1 MNRTRS
7 GLPSTLA
14 STMRLL
20 GIGRPSAVWTG
31 NGNQSTVPTAN
42 RTWVGSCTP
51 AEKPNG
57 REELDGPSRS
67 SETRSREKA
76 SAVAIPRATPPVRI
90 FEYASSERNMYTTSP
105 AESQSRVNAGRFAR
119 GPLYVAPSG
128 SSREDGLSRDMAR
141 ILRAAAGASRR
152 AQGRDL
158 GRMPGKPT
166 AAGGDGAFA
175 KRAQRSGCGVGLEGI
190 GAHRDRHPA
199 SARMSSSRNPG
210 CDAVVRHDRRRVGS
224 GGSGWGLSEIR
235 RLGEDPKAAVERHR
249 RIDRGGRRRARHD
262 GR

>member
-1 MNRTRS
+1 
-7 GLPSTLA
+7 
-14 STMRLL
+14 
-20 GIGRPSAVWTG
+20 
-31 NGNQSTVPTAN
+31 
-42 RTWVGSCTP
+42 
-51 AEKPNG
+51 
-57 REELDGPSRS
+57 
-67 SETRSREKA
+67 
-76 SAVAIPRATPPVRI
+76 
-90 FEYASSERNMYTTSP
+90 
-105 AESQSRVNAGRFAR
+105 
-119 GPLYVAPSG
+119 
-128 SSREDGLSRDMAR
+128 MAR

-249 RIDRGGRRRARHD
+249 RIDREGDGVLDTMDDDSDQNSGRPKRSAAAFLGAFLLNVLLGTLYCWSCYLVPLEQALGV
-262 GR
+262 GRGLLSGVFSLATICFTVAVAKLGPWLYAVAAPRS